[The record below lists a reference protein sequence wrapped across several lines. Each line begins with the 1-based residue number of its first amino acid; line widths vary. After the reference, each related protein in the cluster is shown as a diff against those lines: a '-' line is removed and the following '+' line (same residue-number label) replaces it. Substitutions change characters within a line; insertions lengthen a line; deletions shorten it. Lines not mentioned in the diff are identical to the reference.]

1 MTSLFGFQL
10 WQTCERSHGE
20 CQESHQQAWFI
31 LWLCIAQSIYT
42 NNSKWIIWPFTLGCF
57 VVLSLLCSTT
67 GFRLKVTVGRRCWTS
82 TGTKQRSWKGNFFF
96 FIVVLWLLLY
106 NSVLNNVL
114 FIHCRK
120 VEQGLEKGVSL
131 NSASVAQSSQYHLI
145 QSKPDYHSL
154 CRQQPLLQAM
164 EIIVS
169 WKFDRF

>member
-1 MTSLFGFQL
+1 MSGNPSTGMIYFMTV
-10 WQTCERSHGE
+10 SHRVKV
-20 CQESHQQAWFI
+20 FI
-31 LWLCIAQSIYT
+31 LTIANGLFDLSL
-42 NNSKWIIWPFTLGCF
+42 W
-57 VVLSLLCSTT
+57 VVLLYWASCVLPQVSDWKWPLGGAVEQAPEQSR
-67 GFRLKVTVGRRCWTS
+67 GVEKVIYL
-82 TGTKQRSWKGNFFF
+82 FF

-114 FIHCRK
+114 FIHFRK

-154 CRQQPLLQAM
+154 CRQQSLLQAM

-169 WKFDRF
+169 WKCDQF